1 MKSIFITAA
10 IALVGLMSVSAHA
23 QPYPNRPVRLVVPV
37 AVGGP
42 TDLAARAIAK
52 ALQRSLGQSIVV
64 ENRTGAGGGIGAEFV
79 AKSAPDGY
87 TWLMTGPGPS
97 TILPH
102 LRKASFDPIKD
113 FAAVSLVV
121 SFPTVITVN
130 KSFPAESL
138 GDVLNIA
145 RAGKVVTAAHSGN
158 GGLAHLALALLNH
171 MAKTDLVLVPYT
183 GDAPVINALLGGQ
196 VDMGLTTLFAARP
209 HVESGRLKV
218 LANTGGRRSGALPQ
232 VPTVAEA
239 ANLPGYQG
247 INFIGLLLPTGT
259 PVDIIRK
266 INEHLVAFLKT
277 DEFKNLFPTDDIV
290 ASTPAEFEAF
300 LREVNERNARL
311 IQATGIKDSN

>member
-1 MKSIFITAA
+1 MQAIFITAA
-10 IALVGLMSVSAHA
+10 IALISLLGLSAHA
-23 QPYPNRPVRLVVPV
+23 QPYPSRPIRLVVPV

-42 TDLAARAIAK
+42 TDIAARAIAK
-52 ALQRSLGQSIVV
+52 ALQRSMGQSIVV

-79 AKSAPDGY
+79 AKAAPDGY

-102 LRKASFDPIKD
+102 LRKVSFDPIKD
-113 FAAVSLVV
+113 FAPVSLAV

-138 GDVLNIA
+138 GDLLNAA
-145 RAGKVVTAAHSGN
+145 RGGKAVTAAHSGN

-196 VDMGLTTLFAARP
+196 VDMGLTTIFAAKP
-209 HVESGRLKV
+209 HLESGRLKV

-239 ANLPGYQG
+239 ANLQGYQG
-247 INFIGLLLPTGT
+247 VNFIGLLLPAGT
-259 PVDIIRK
+259 PYDIIRK
-266 INEHLVAFLKT
+266 INEHLVAYLKT
-277 DEFKNLFPTDDIV
+277 DEFKNLFPTDDVV

-311 IQATGIKDSN
+311 IQATGIKDGN

>member
-1 MKSIFITAA
+1 
-10 IALVGLMSVSAHA
+10 
-23 QPYPNRPVRLVVPV
+23 
-37 AVGGP
+37 
-42 TDLAARAIAK
+42 
-52 ALQRSLGQSIVV
+52 
-64 ENRTGAGGGIGAEFV
+64 
-79 AKSAPDGY
+79 
-87 TWLMTGPGPS
+87 
-97 TILPH
+97 
-102 LRKASFDPIKD
+102 
-113 FAAVSLVV
+113 
-121 SFPTVITVN
+121 
-130 KSFPAESL
+130 
-138 GDVLNIA
+138 
-145 RAGKVVTAAHSGN
+145 
-158 GGLAHLALALLNH
+158 

-218 LANTGGRRSGALPQ
+218 LASTGGRRSGALPQ